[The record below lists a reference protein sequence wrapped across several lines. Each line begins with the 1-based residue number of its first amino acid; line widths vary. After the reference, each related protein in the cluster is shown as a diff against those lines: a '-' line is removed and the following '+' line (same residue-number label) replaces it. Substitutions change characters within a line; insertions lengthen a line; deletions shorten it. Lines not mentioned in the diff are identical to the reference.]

1 MATRGFWRLDHTALT
16 AAISLSV
23 YRSIAA
29 KRLLWQNP
37 AHDFFSQSRPNFP
50 RATACFGSAVAVAGR
65 HDGQRLEDR
74 NIDVALLESRRVQ
87 SSWDSVVLGT
97 DEMVLCMNEHNP
109 LAQKPFLEAR
119 HLQDEP
125 MVVFDQTFL
134 QRHYSTLSAM
144 RGAQITGLHC
154 KATSCHSSLRPLPMV
169 WGFPPYC
176 ALLRSASR
184 AFWACLSPP
193 HKP

>member
-1 MATRGFWRLDHTALT
+1 M
-16 AAISLSV
+16 
-23 YRSIAA
+23 
-29 KRLLWQNP
+29 
-37 AHDFFSQSRPNFP
+37 
-50 RATACFGSAVAVAGR
+50 
-65 HDGQRLEDR
+65 
-74 NIDVALLESRRVQ
+74 Q

-193 HKP
+193 PQTMSFSLRWRAGEYLSFANKRFVDFVQTTDIFKKESARGQRAE